1 MQYDVEVDGGSGHCD
16 RLYTTFAMAVFPR
29 EIYYMVALVQV
40 KFIIATDAFNMCHH
54 SNESLSTLIFEHS
67 DYPSPSLQ
75 IFPKNTAHFER
86 YMSDIIDKK

>member
-1 MQYDVEVDGGSGHCD
+1 FLPNGLF
-16 RLYTTFAMAVFPR
+16 RLFQAGERMC
-29 EIYYMVALVQV
+29 
-40 KFIIATDAFNMCHH
+40 FIKIAGEPH

-86 YMSDIIDKK
+86 YVSDIIDKK